1 MTNTAKEVAE
11 KKGLKLPFIS
21 DSTYEFFRNNVELVL
36 PALAVFYVTIAGVW
50 GLPFGDQVS
59 QTINALALL
68 LGILIKVN
76 RARVDKIVTAVEK
89 EDALAALDNQ
99 VGAIVV
105 HNGPDEGL
113 ATLALDIPMNEVKA
127 KDEITLRV
135 ERVNLPGE

>member
-1 MTNTAKEVAE
+1 MSETKEVAE
-11 KKGLKLPFIS
+11 KQGLKLPFIS

-36 PALAVFYVTIAGVW
+36 PGLAVLYVTVAGVW

-59 QTINALALL
+59 QTINALALF

-76 RARVDKIVTAVEK
+76 RARVDKIVTAVKK
-89 EDALAALDNQ
+89 EEAVLAADKQ

-113 ATLALDIPMNEVKA
+113 ATLALDVPMDDVKR
-127 KDEITLRV
+127 KDEIVLRV
-135 ERVNLPGE
+135 ERVNLPS

>member
-1 MTNTAKEVAE
+1 MSDTKEVAE
-11 KKGLKLPFIS
+11 KQGLKLPFIT

-76 RARVDKIVTAVEK
+76 RARVDKIATAIKKEDAIAAVEK
-89 EDALAALDNQ
+89 Q

-113 ATLALDIPMNEVKA
+113 ATLALDIPMADVKQ

-135 ERVNLPGE
+135 ERINIPQ

>member
-1 MTNTAKEVAE
+1 MTDTKKVVE
-11 KKGLKLPFIS
+11 KKTLKLPFIS
-21 DSTYEFFRNNVELVL
+21 DTTYEFFRNNVELVL
-36 PALAVFYVTIAGVW
+36 PGAAVLYVTLASIW

-59 QTINALALL
+59 QTINAIALF

-76 RARVDKIVTAVEK
+76 RARVDKIVTALKKEEAVVAAEK
-89 EDALAALDNQ
+89 Q

-113 ATLALDIPMNEVKA
+113 ATLALDVPMEDVKR

-135 ERVNLPGE
+135 ERINIPQ

>member
-1 MTNTAKEVAE
+1 MSETKEVAE
-11 KKGLKLPFIS
+11 KQGLKLPFIS

-36 PALAVFYVTIAGVW
+36 PGLAVFYVTIAGIW
-50 GLPFGDQVS
+50 NLPFGDQTS
-59 QTINALALL
+59 QTINALALF

-76 RARVDKIVTAVEK
+76 RGRVQKIVTAIKQEEAVVAAEK
-89 EDALAALDNQ
+89 N

-113 ATLALDIPMNEVKA
+113 ATLALDVPMEDVKR

-135 ERVNLPGE
+135 ERINIPQ

>member
-1 MTNTAKEVAE
+1 MSETKEVAE
-11 KKGLKLPFIS
+11 KQGLKLPFIS

-36 PALAVFYVTIAGVW
+36 PGLAVLYVTIAGVW
-50 GLPFGDQVS
+50 DLPFGDQVS
-59 QTINALALL
+59 QTINAIALF

-76 RARVDKIVTAVEK
+76 RARVDKIVTAIKK
-89 EDALAALDNQ
+89 EDAQTALDSH

-113 ATLALDIPMNEVKA
+113 ATLALDVPMAEVKA

-135 ERVNLPGE
+135 ERINIPQ

>member
-1 MTNTAKEVAE
+1 MSDTKEVAE
-11 KKGLKLPFIS
+11 KEDLKLPFIS

-36 PALAVFYVTIAGVW
+36 PAVAAFYVTIASIW
-50 GLPFGDQVS
+50 NLPFGDQVS
-59 QTINALALL
+59 QTVNAIALL

-76 RARVDKIVTAVEK
+76 RARVDKLITALKKEEVE
-89 EDALAALDNQ
+89 AALENQ

-113 ATLALDIPMNEVKA
+113 ATLALDIPMAEVKS

-135 ERVNLPGE
+135 ERINLPE

>member
-1 MTNTAKEVAE
+1 MTDTKEVVE

-21 DSTYEFFRNNVELVL
+21 DTTYEFFRNNVELVL
-36 PALAVFYVTIAGVW
+36 PGAAVLYVTLASIW

-59 QTINALALL
+59 QTINAIALF

-76 RARVDKIVTAVEK
+76 RARVDKIVAAVKK
-89 EDALAALDNQ
+89 EDAQAALEKQ

-113 ATLALDIPMNEVKA
+113 ATLALDIPMEDVKR
-127 KDEITLRV
+127 KDEVTLRV
-135 ERVNLPGE
+135 ERINLPS

>member
-1 MTNTAKEVAE
+1 MSETQEVVE

-36 PALAVFYVTIAGVW
+36 PGLAVLYVTVAGVW

-59 QTINALALL
+59 QTINAIALF

-76 RARVDKIVTAVEK
+76 RARVEKIVTAVKQEEAVVAAEK
-89 EDALAALDNQ
+89 Q

-113 ATLALDIPMNEVKA
+113 ATLALDVPMEDVKR

-135 ERVNLPGE
+135 ERVNLPS

>member
-1 MTNTAKEVAE
+1 MSETQEVVE

-36 PALAVFYVTIAGVW
+36 PGLAVLYVTVAGVW

-59 QTINALALL
+59 QTINALALF

-76 RARVDKIVTAVEK
+76 RARVEKIVTAVKQEEAVVAAEK
-89 EDALAALDNQ
+89 Q

-113 ATLALDIPMNEVKA
+113 ATLALDVPMEDVKR
-127 KDEITLRV
+127 KDEIVLRV
-135 ERVNLPGE
+135 ERVNLPS